1 MKVTSTTPINGELE
15 YGEKALI
22 KITIQCSNGYKLSP
36 VYFDRYFTGNCQL
49 GSLSYVNNFLE
60 RVSSDKDITELFSSL
75 RKELA
80 GKYPPQFLFDVNNNL
95 AQLVRDYFKVVVDAP
110 YVSTNGSNMVLF
122 IVKAPQN

>member
-1 MKVTSTTPINGELE
+1 MKLISATPIDTANE
-15 YGEKALI
+15 YGAKGLV
-22 KITIQCSNGYKLSP
+22 KITIQCKDGYKLSP

-49 GSLSYVNNFLE
+49 GSLSYVNNFLQ

-80 GKYPPQFLFDVNNNL
+80 AQYPPQFLFDVNNSL
-95 AQLVRDYFKVVVDAP
+95 AQLVRDYFQVVVDAP

-122 IVKAPQN
+122 IVKAPQ